1 MRKISIDEL
10 NDMVD
15 SRYSLVTIISKR
27 ARQII
32 DGSEPLIKT
41 NTKKP
46 VGIAIE
52 EFYDSEYEAIY
63 DYDKYKKEKEAL
75 EALEALKVKAEE
87 YDSVI
92 TDESDETDEIEET
105 PGHEE

>member
-1 MRKISIDEL
+1 MKKISVDEL

-15 SRYSLVTIISKR
+15 SRYSLVTVISKR

-52 EFYDSEYEAIY
+52 EFHEEKYKAIY
-63 DYDKYKKEKEAL
+63 DYDKYKKELKEDTNAT
-75 EALEALKVKAEE
+75 ETEDSE
-87 YDSVI
+87 DSV
-92 TDESDETDEIEET
+92 EET
-105 PGHEE
+105 HGQEE

>member
-10 NDMVD
+10 NNMVD

-27 ARQII
+27 ARQIV

-46 VGIAIE
+46 VVIAIE
-52 EFYDSEYEAIY
+52 EFYDHKYEAIY
-63 DYDKYKKEKEAL
+63 NQDKNKYETEETTENA
-75 EALEALKVKAEE
+75 KV
-87 YDSVI
+87 
-92 TDESDETDEIEET
+92 SDEADLKEE
-105 PGHEE
+105 